1 MHGAG
6 YHVIISEDGEEAVK
20 KFMENHEAVCLCLL
34 DMNMPKKKGIAVYHE
49 IRKINP
55 DIKVIFMS
63 GYPSDMIDRSMLPN
77 EDVAILL
84 KPVQP
89 KDILIKVKEVLAG

>member
-1 MHGAG
+1 MEIVLHGAG
-6 YHVIISEDGEEAVK
+6 YHVIISEDGEDAVR

-55 DIKVIFMS
+55 GASLF
-63 GYPSDMIDRSMLPN
+63 L
-77 EDVAILL
+77 
-84 KPVQP
+84 
-89 KDILIKVKEVLAG
+89 